1 MATLLRRYRSS
12 TSTSTPSTSK
22 SADILRALLDKLTA
36 HAENKQANGYP
47 TILTLI
53 EVLQKV
59 RQHVAAPE
67 PPSVH
72 QDDFRYLRGFY
83 KVLDVLRSFSGFY
96 DPQTRTQSEKEEI
109 FGLLEAALDLLSAAF
124 QDHPG
129 NKRYFR
135 NRVESGGWEALE
147 QIIASIGLAGSDSDT
162 WTNSQ
167 VFGKLLAFS
176 LGDKRVGELFHTV
189 FEATSIAKNTPPLQ
203 NTKDGRE
210 IDNRDHVHGKE
221 DGDVASRPILDVA
234 GKVRKAIHKDSVFRI
249 PEILRTVVGFWETIP
264 RAQDRPAE
272 PVSMTVLDAVSSAVS
287 VSMFNLA
294 ALHSTGVL
302 SRFLRVCFD
311 PAQQLNPDEKQKL
324 LVLCKK
330 LMYLGTNQPADAQ
343 FLLANQ
349 SPEASTFSLEMASAY
364 SGPPFFQLDLSLHG
378 HSSIELPTLGRVFP
392 PSNAPGYTFTA
403 WVRIDRSDPA
413 SHTTLFGACDST
425 QTCFLLI
432 YLEKDTRNFI
442 LQTSVKTQRP
452 SVRFKSVVFK
462 ERQWYHI
469 ALVHKRPKTI
479 SASKASLYING
490 EFAEQLKCAYPMP
503 PPSAHGSTDSLASF
517 TSSNSKP
524 NPVQAFIG
532 TPKGLASRLGPGQV
546 FSKWSLASAHLIE
559 DALSDDLIAVHHG
572 LGARYQGNYQD
583 SLGGFQTYEASA
595 NLGLRNEIVHPGR
608 DEASDLLRAIREKAG
623 TLVPES
629 KSLLSIFPTAVFRED
644 GLFQDTQLHR
654 ALPRAASTNLIQM
667 TQRSG
672 SAIAV
677 NAAVPSLP
685 EALARSHGVAVLI
698 GNPVVAAPSHF
709 DDNFWRLAG
718 FTPLAL
724 KLVDRASAVEEV
736 VRAVEMLFLCIKR
749 SWRNSEAME
758 RDNGYAILGMLLRA
772 KLGYSGSP
780 GIESASTRLSATN
793 EERDQMSFQL
803 LSLLLEFV
811 GYNHAEPLD
820 SFIINPLAYRVLLI
834 DFDTWR
840 RSAPITQELYYKQ
853 FVTFSVK
860 SKYRQ
865 FNSRRL
871 IRMRIVKRLLDAMKA
886 ETISEDVLP
895 HFMDALEQ
903 LVKCNYTAEVHR
915 ALALFITYT
924 FHSPA
929 SSLPRTPKPV
939 SSSTRSSTPGFIR
952 RAPLDSSSSSTPA
965 TSKFLTKKQLG
976 TKILGMYSGLLCEKG
991 NLANIKKFARTVTNK
1006 VRESGDARSTLL
1018 SMDQWLLYLLAEDDA
1033 ETVVY
1038 GAKIL
1043 ARLLVTHG
1051 SAYTTKF
1058 ATKTA
1063 GFTIMAYHLKRWWDV
1078 PTLWPICLSIL
1089 FGYDVA
1095 EIDFT
1100 REFDFSNLIEMF
1112 GSSKIA
1118 TPESL
1123 PVITSMLQSGLKDI
1137 FRHQEDPSSP
1147 PADTVF
1153 RDGRPPAASLEAT
1166 RPRATSM
1173 ELFQALQSRR
1183 TEQMRKPSDWVV
1195 DHVSVLN
1202 TVVRFFSDLH
1212 SRSSS
1217 FRDLALSSEYVRQLL
1232 RALYPVVVSTDEL
1245 SPETE
1250 LNSPDATLTFEGA
1263 DVIIRPLAVSGPSP
1277 IIRTASVQAATNPRT
1292 ISRGRPLRRASSFIL
1307 VTSQAAPDAAAPPLW
1322 QPSDPKNVLSRQTS
1336 STVREGLL
1344 ELVTDIFTEQL
1355 LNRKEFPGFS
1365 LFAKIPPG
1373 FQEHQ
1378 AYFESYVLRNT
1389 IEHLNNYIQR
1399 TQKIL
1404 CEPKVLMNMA
1414 RFSNHVVE
1422 AIFEGWFMDGAEVML
1437 EFLGTILEY
1446 LQRPEVSSLKS
1457 VRLCSQALATIRH
1470 CFLRINLLR
1479 LSELDDAQTSEG
1491 QALAFMHKILYWQTA
1506 ILGCL
1511 SNEHEFVRLLWYQLY
1526 TKLVDDR
1533 APIRLAAANILRI
1546 MLVQKPDEST
1556 ALFRQGLASDEQR
1569 LTAQFSTLTE
1579 VDNETFVVWV
1589 DQHRPS
1595 LDAFFFGGFSKTWEE
1610 FVAAENQRTVD
1621 SAKLRLARRK
1631 ECLKTWQAGNHATDN
1646 AIVSHQMAN
1655 SSWMK
1660 SIFNSEHFKHQ
1671 RLMQDQQDDMAFLSS
1686 AFAKMDRDL
1695 RRPGAVFS
1703 EPAQPKWKLDRTEG
1717 RNRMRLRLLP
1727 VYSKDHEVFQP
1738 KRRAGELAV
1747 SSALKVNTLVPPV
1760 TQASAS
1766 ISATPTSS
1774 QAPSAQR
1781 CEGAIGEPETSYQK
1795 SESSGSDSVVAPED
1809 DFEMVDDPNDALDGD
1824 DGFEDKNRKVMRRLQ
1839 QGDQVQSVYNISRI
1853 IGLEACEGILIVGR
1867 EAMYIMDNVFQCA
1880 SGEIVNA
1887 WQAPPDERDPFSEI
1901 ITDIKTTERR
1911 QNSGRSEQ
1919 ESRSWRWHDVIS
1931 VSKRRF
1937 LFRDVAIEI
1946 FFTDGRSYLLTTMN
1960 PVSRDSLFGKLM
1972 NKAPHTNAASS
1983 LPNPEDG
1990 WRLETLKVMEEP
2002 SQTLGFG
2009 SKFGNI
2015 FNTSS
2020 WNPSLRRWQKGEI
2033 SNFHYL
2039 MLVNTMAGRTFNDL
2053 TQYPV
2058 FPWVLADYTSEEL
2071 NLDDPATFRDLSKPM
2086 GAQTSGRVTGF
2097 QESYKALA
2105 EIGETPFHY
2114 GTHYSS
2120 AMIVSSYLIRLPPFV
2135 QSYIL
2140 LQGGTFDHAD
2150 RLFQSIPQAW
2160 KSASCENKAD
2170 VRELIPEFFCLP
2182 EFLTNTNGYN
2192 FGHRE
2197 SSGARVDNVVLPPWA
2212 KGDPKIFI
2220 AKHREALES
2229 PFVSRNL
2236 HHWIDLIFGY
2246 KQRGEAAVESLN
2258 VFHYLSYRGAADL
2271 DSISDPQERRIA
2283 AGVIHNFGQT
2293 PHQVFAKPHPQREVL
2308 QGPARKLDTSVYAL
2322 TRLPHPLLESQD
2334 RISSLLYAPKLDR
2347 LLCASAFRLNVPPYD
2362 KWLEW
2367 GYADNSVRFFF
2378 SDNRKPAGLFENL
2391 HIGQISCVTFAN
2403 SKTLITAGEDCVI
2416 SVFAMQTAPGRP
2428 VELLPRSSLFG
2439 HKAPVT
2445 TIAVSKT
2452 FSTFVSISADG
2463 QAFMWDINRL
2473 EFIRKL
2479 PLARQVECA
2488 SINDVTGDLML
2499 CCGPNVVLY
2508 NINGSLMLDQN
2519 VCMESDDFVHSCAFY
2534 EGSGNEWLQNQ
2545 LIITGHRR
2553 GRVNIWRKC
2562 VKNGKWTL
2570 ELLRRLDH
2578 VDQRSEAGLNYD
2590 AGITCITPMPHCVY
2604 TGDEDGRVFEW
2615 SLLHRDR

>member
-1 MATLLRRYRSS
+1 
-12 TSTSTPSTSK
+12 
-22 SADILRALLDKLTA
+22 
-36 HAENKQANGYP
+36 
-47 TILTLI
+47 
-53 EVLQKV
+53 
-59 RQHVAAPE
+59 
-67 PPSVH
+67 
-72 QDDFRYLRGFY
+72 
-83 KVLDVLRSFSGFY
+83 
-96 DPQTRTQSEKEEI
+96 
-109 FGLLEAALDLLSAAF
+109 
-124 QDHPG
+124 
-129 NKRYFR
+129 
-135 NRVESGGWEALE
+135 
-147 QIIASIGLAGSDSDT
+147 
-162 WTNSQ
+162 
-167 VFGKLLAFS
+167 
-176 LGDKRVGELFHTV
+176 
-189 FEATSIAKNTPPLQ
+189 
-203 NTKDGRE
+203 
-210 IDNRDHVHGKE
+210 
-221 DGDVASRPILDVA
+221 
-234 GKVRKAIHKDSVFRI
+234 
-249 PEILRTVVGFWETIP
+249 
-264 RAQDRPAE
+264 
-272 PVSMTVLDAVSSAVS
+272 
-287 VSMFNLA
+287 
-294 ALHSTGVL
+294 
-302 SRFLRVCFD
+302 
-311 PAQQLNPDEKQKL
+311 
-324 LVLCKK
+324 
-330 LMYLGTNQPADAQ
+330 
-343 FLLANQ
+343 
-349 SPEASTFSLEMASAY
+349 
-364 SGPPFFQLDLSLHG
+364 
-378 HSSIELPTLGRVFP
+378 
-392 PSNAPGYTFTA
+392 
-403 WVRIDRSDPA
+403 
-413 SHTTLFGACDST
+413 
-425 QTCFLLI
+425 
-432 YLEKDTRNFI
+432 
-442 LQTSVKTQRP
+442 
-452 SVRFKSVVFK
+452 
-462 ERQWYHI
+462 
-469 ALVHKRPKTI
+469 
-479 SASKASLYING
+479 
-490 EFAEQLKCAYPMP
+490 MP
-503 PPSAHGSTDSLASF
+503 PPSSHGSTDSLRSF

-559 DALSDDLIAVHHG
+559 DTLSDDLIAVHNG
-572 LGARYQGNYQD
+572 LGPRYQGNYQD
-583 SLGGFQTYEASA
+583 CLGGFQTYEASA

-629 KSLLSIFPTAVFRED
+629 KSLLSIFPAAVFRED
-644 GLFQDTQLHR
+644 GLFRETQLHR
-654 ALPRAASTNLIQM
+654 ALPRAASTSLIQM
-667 TQRSG
+667 THRSG
-672 SAIAV
+672 AAIAI

-685 EALARSHGVAVLI
+685 EALARSHGVGLLI
-698 GNPVVAAPSHF
+698 GNPVVAVPSHF
-709 DDNFWRLAG
+709 DDNLWRLAG

-724 KLVDRASAVEEV
+724 KLVDRASTVEEV

-772 KLGYSGSP
+772 KLGYSASP
-780 GIESASTRLSATN
+780 GIENANIRLAVPS
-793 EERDQMSFQL
+793 EQRDQLSFQL
-803 LSLLLEFV
+803 LSLVLDFV
-811 GYNHAEPLD
+811 GYNHVEPLD

-853 FVTFSVK
+853 FVIFSVR
-860 SKYRQ
+860 SKFRQ

-886 ETISEDVLP
+886 ESISSDILP

-915 ALALFITYT
+915 ALALFITYA

-929 SSLPRTPKPV
+929 SSLPRTPRPV
-939 SSSTRSSTPGFIR
+939 SSSTRPSTPGFAR
-952 RAPLDSSSSSTPA
+952 RATFDTSASSASA
-965 TSKFLTKKQLG
+965 ASKLLSKKQLG
-976 TKILGMYSGLLCEKG
+976 TKILGMYSELLCEKG
-991 NLANIKKFARTVTNK
+991 NLANIRKFARTVTNK
-1006 VRESGDARSTLL
+1006 
-1018 SMDQWLLYLLAEDDA
+1018 WLLYLLADDDA

-1058 ATKTA
+1058 ATKTS

-1078 PTLWPICLSIL
+1078 PTLWPICFSIL

-1100 REFDFSNLIEMF
+1100 REFEPSNLLELF
-1112 GSSKIA
+1112 DKSKIA
-1118 TPESL
+1118 TPEAL
-1123 PVITSMLQSGLKDI
+1123 PVITSMLQNGLRDV
-1137 FRHQEDPSSP
+1137 FRHQDDPSSP
-1147 PADTVF
+1147 PAL
-1153 RDGRPPAASLEAT
+1153 DGRPFAASLEVT
-1166 RPRATSM
+1166 RSRARSM
-1173 ELFQALQSRR
+1173 DLAQTLDSRR
-1183 TEQMRKPSDWVV
+1183 TQHTRKPSDRVI
-1195 DHVSVLN
+1195 DRVSILN
-1202 TVVRFFSDLH
+1202 TVVLFLSSLH
-1212 SRSSS
+1212 SRSSA
-1217 FRDLALSSEYVRQLL
+1217 FRDFALSSEYVRQLL
-1232 RALYPVVVSTDEL
+1232 RGLYPVVVSTDEL

-1277 IIRTASVQAATNPRT
+1277 IIRTASVPAATRPRT
-1292 ISRGRPLRRASSFIL
+1292 TSRGTPLRKASSFIL
-1307 VTSQAAPDAAAPPLW
+1307 VTSQAASDAAAPSLL
-1322 QPSDPKNVLSRQTS
+1322 QPSVPKDAPSHQTS
-1336 STVREGLL
+1336 STVRDALL
-1344 ELVTDIFTEQL
+1344 ELVMDVFIDQL
-1355 LNRKEFPGFS
+1355 LNRKEFPGFG
-1365 LFAKIPPG
+1365 LFAKVPPG

-1378 AYFESYVLRNT
+1378 AYFESYVLRNV
-1389 IEHLNNYIQR
+1389 IHHLANHIQR
-1399 TQKIL
+1399 DEKVL

-1422 AIFEGWFMDGAEVML
+1422 ACFEGWFMDGAEAML
-1437 EFLGTILEY
+1437 GFLGTLLEY

-1457 VRLCSQALATIRH
+1457 VRLCSQAVTTIRH
-1470 CFLRINLLR
+1470 CFLRIILLR
-1479 LSELDDAQTSEG
+1479 LSELDDPQTTEE
-1491 QALAFMHKILYWQTA
+1491 QALAFMHKIFYWQTA

-1511 SNEHEFVRLLWYQLY
+1511 SNEQEFVRLLWYQLY
-1526 TKLVDDR
+1526 TKLVDKR
-1533 APIRLAAANILRI
+1533 EPIRLAAANILRI

-1556 ALFRQGLASDEQR
+1556 ALFRQGLTSDERR
-1569 LTAQFSTLTE
+1569 LTTEFSTLTE

-1595 LDAFFFGGFSKTWEE
+1595 LDAFFFGGISKTWEE

-1621 SAKLRLARRK
+1621 SSKLRLSKRK
-1631 ECLKTWQAGNHATDN
+1631 ECLKAWQAGNLATDN
-1646 AIVSHQMAN
+1646 VILRYQMAN

-1671 RLMQDQQDDMAFLSS
+1671 RLMQDQQDDMAFLTS

-1703 EPAQPKWKLDRTEG
+1703 EPTQPKWKLDRTEG

-1727 VYSKDHEVFQP
+1727 DYSNNHEEFQP
-1738 KRRAGELAV
+1738 KRRAGELAM
-1747 SSALKVNTLVPPV
+1747 SSALKVNTLAPPA
-1760 TQASAS
+1760 TPASAS

-1781 CEGAIGEPETSYQK
+1781 SQGAIGEPETSYQQ
-1795 SESSGSDSVVAPED
+1795 SESSCSGSAVGPED

-1839 QGDQVQSVYNISRI
+1839 QGDQVQFVYNISRI

-1867 EAMYIMDNVFQCA
+1867 EALYIMDNVFQCA

-1901 ITDIKTTERR
+1901 ITDVKTTERR
-1911 QNSGRSEQ
+1911 QNSGRNEQ

-1931 VSKRRF
+1931 VSKRRY

-1960 PVSRDSLFGKLM
+1960 PVSRDLLFGKLL

-2002 SQTLGFG
+2002 SQALGFG
-2009 SKFGNI
+2009 SKFGSI
-2015 FNTSS
+2015 FNTSA

-2086 GAQTSGRVTGF
+2086 GAQTPSRVTGF

-2182 EFLTNTNGYN
+2182 EFLANLNGYN

-2197 SSGARVDNVVLPPWA
+2197 SSGVRVDDVELPPWA

-2229 PFVSRNL
+2229 PYVSRNL
-2236 HHWIDLIFGY
+2236 HHWIDLIFGS

-2258 VFHYLSYRGAADL
+2258 VFHHLSYRGAADL
-2271 DSISDPQERRIA
+2271 DNISDPQERRIA

-2308 QGPARKLDTSVYAL
+2308 QGIERKLDTSVYAL
-2322 TRLPHPLLESQD
+2322 TRLPQPLLESQD

-2347 LLCASAFRLNVPPYD
+2347 LLCAPSFRLNVPPYD

-2367 GYADNSVRFFF
+2367 GYADNSIRFFF
-2378 SDNRKPAGLFENL
+2378 SDSRKPAGLFENL

-2416 SVFAMQTAPGRP
+2416 SVFAIQTSPGRP

-2439 HKAPVT
+2439 HKAPVIT
-2445 TIAVSKT
+2445 VAVSKT

-2463 QAFMWDINRL
+2463 QVFMWDLNRL

-2479 PLARQVECA
+2479 PLTRQVECA
-2488 SINDVTGDLML
+2488 SINDVTGDIIL

-2508 NINGSLMLDQN
+2508 SINGSLILDQN

-2534 EGSGNEWLQNQ
+2534 EGSGDEWLQNQ
-2545 LIITGHRR
+2545 LIFTGHRR
-2553 GRVNIWRKC
+2553 GRVNVWRKC

-2578 VDQRSEAGLNYD
+2578 VDQRSEDGLNYD
-2590 AGITCITPMPHCVY
+2590 AGITCITPMPHCIY
-2604 TGDEDGRVFEW
+2604 TGDEDGRVGEIESAPSKAA
-2615 SLLHRDR
+2615 SLRQEAVFDMNM